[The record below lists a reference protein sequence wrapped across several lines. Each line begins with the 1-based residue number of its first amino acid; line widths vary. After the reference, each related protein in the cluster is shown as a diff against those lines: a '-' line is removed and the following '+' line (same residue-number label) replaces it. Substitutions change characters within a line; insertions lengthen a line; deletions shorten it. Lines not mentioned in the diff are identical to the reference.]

1 MVLGFQFSF
10 QPPPLNPLTKKAQR
24 IPVFNPIDR
33 HGRVFFF
40 SWMGFMVAF
49 WAWYTFPPLLTH
61 TIKHSLHLTPTQ
73 ISNSNILSLVA
84 TLLVRLISGWAC
96 DRYGP
101 RLVFA
106 SILLLGS
113 IPIGLA
119 PLITNVTGLYII
131 RFFIGILG
139 GSFVP
144 CQVWCTA
151 WFDKNV
157 VGTANAVAG
166 GWGNAG
172 GGVTY
177 FVMPAVFDSLVG
189 RWGMSEGK
197 AWRVTF
203 VVPLVCLLVCGLGL
217 MLLCEDTPGGRWR
230 ERDRGLN
237 LGAAEGRAEGDEET
251 VIEGVDPKSASG
263 AETPTATA
271 TATATMDEEEKGS
284 AKTMSDTESTT
295 RTRPDV
301 ERGEVVVPASTQNLE
316 GTTTP
321 ALTILLSPQTIFHI
335 LTYFCSF
342 GSELA
347 INSVL
352 SSYFLSISPSSLT
365 QTSASNYAAIFG
377 FLNFFTRPL
386 GGLVSDLL
394 YKSFGG
400 ASSTSSTTSPSPSP
414 PKAKPL
420 WARKLLISLSTLL
433 SGTFLLL
440 LGLLAP
446 TSLGTVIGLVILAAI
461 FIEAGNGAN
470 FGLIPFVW
478 PERNGVV
485 SGVTGA
491 GGNLGGVLFA
501 LVFRFVG
508 GHGGK
513 GGYEKAIWILGVVNL
528 VVGVGGLG
536 VRPVPGMGSI
546 RREGGRRRR
555 WLW

>member
-10 QPPPLNPLTKKAQR
+10 HSPPLNPVTKKAQR
-24 IPVFNPIDR
+24 VPIFNPIDR

-40 SWMGFMVAF
+40 SWTGFMVAF

-61 TIKHSLHLTPTQ
+61 TIKHSLHLTPAQ
-73 ISNSNILSLVA
+73 VANSNIISLLA

-106 SILLLGS
+106 FILLLGA

-119 PLITNVTGLYII
+119 PTITNVTGLYVI

-144 CQVWCTA
+144 CQVWTTA

-177 FVMPAVFDSLVG
+177 FVMPAVFDSLV
-189 RWGMSEGK
+189 RNWGMSDGK

-203 VVPLVCLLVCGLGL
+203 VVPLICLLVVGLAL
-217 MLLCEDTPGGRWR
+217 VLVCEDMPTGRWR
-230 ERDRGLN
+230 DRNQGV
-237 LGAAEGRAEGDEET
+237 EVPV
-251 VIEGVDPKSASG
+251 VIDGVDLKSGSG
-263 AETPTATA
+263 AETPMTT
-271 TATATMDEEEKGS
+271 TTKMDEEKGS
-284 AKTMSDTESTT
+284 KSVSDTESTT
-295 RTRPDV
+295 RPDV
-301 ERGEVVVPASTQNLE
+301 EKGEVVSAGPSN
-316 GTTTP
+316 TTTIP
-321 ALTILLSPQTIFHI
+321 SVTTILLSPQTLFHI
-335 LTYFCSF
+335 LTYACSF

-352 SSYFLSISPSSLT
+352 SSYFLSVAPSSLS
-365 QTSASNYAAIFG
+365 QTSAANYAAIFG
-377 FLNFFTRPL
+377 FLNFITRPL
-386 GGLVSDLL
+386 GGLASDYLF
-394 YKSFGG
+394 SFFGG
-400 ASSTSSTTSPSPSP
+400 SSPCSSPSSSSLSPSSP
-414 PKAKPL
+414 EAKPKAL
-420 WARKLLISLSTLL
+420 WARKLLITTCTLL
-433 SGTFLLL
+433 TGTFLLL
-440 LGLLAP
+440 LGLLRP
-446 TSLGTVIGLVILAAI
+446 SSLGTAIGLVILAAI

-470 FGLIPFVW
+470 FGLIPFVH

-491 GGNLGGVLFA
+491 GGNLGGVAFA

-508 GHGGK
+508 GHGMK
-513 GGYEKAIWILGVVNL
+513 GGYEKAIWIVGIINLVVA
-528 VVGVGGLG
+528 VVGVGIK
-536 VRPVPGMGSI
+536 PVPVAGMGSTKK
-546 RREGGRRRR
+546 EGGRR
-555 WLW
+555 WFW